1 MPSINQAVCFNC
13 SSVEKCPYCVSCFFT
28 LIPGS
33 VVQLCMFIAFGYGI
47 ISSFLHAFVNQG
59 NSLKIVCA
67 FFTSSIISSM
77 SYFIRSV
84 SSKKSWGLI
93 RGHSRNRPKGGR
105 NSPQR
110 YISTRFADHFS
121 QFLFTERSKPLQ
133 GALSAAFCTKLCLIH
148 RLILV

>member
-1 MPSINQAVCFNC
+1 MTLLVWFSCKSLFSPMNAFTLTTYCMFVPTDKALYLGSVFYFIHIFLASTMQYSEGIKMPSINQAVCFNC

-47 ISSFLHAFVNQG
+47 ISRSCMHLSTRAI
-59 NSLKIVCA
+59 LWKIVCA

-77 SYFIRSV
+77 SYFTRSV

-93 RGHSRNRPKGGR
+93 
-105 NSPQR
+105 
-110 YISTRFADHFS
+110 
-121 QFLFTERSKPLQ
+121 E
-133 GALSAAFCTKLCLIH
+133 
-148 RLILV
+148 